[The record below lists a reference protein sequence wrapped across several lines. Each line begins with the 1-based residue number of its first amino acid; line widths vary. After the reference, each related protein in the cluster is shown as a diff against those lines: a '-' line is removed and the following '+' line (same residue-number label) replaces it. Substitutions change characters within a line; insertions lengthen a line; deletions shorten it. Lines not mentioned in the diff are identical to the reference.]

1 MGVWSHSQHFR
12 VKCFEWG
19 HRQVKQISLDLSST
33 NASPTQISTQSAF
46 LHRISTFSSRH
57 LIPISSLLNIT
68 LKALSAYFLCSRDTS
83 EAF

>member
-46 LHRISTFSSRH
+46 LHRISTFSFRH
-57 LIPISSLLNIT
+57 LTWIRTRVNVKLES
-68 LKALSAYFLCSRDTS
+68 
-83 EAF
+83 